1 MTSEAYS
8 KEANQVRV
16 LNLDL
21 KPEVKA
27 ILHQEQ
33 QIKRYFKSVGLKA
46 KHERPSFHVTEQSTL

>member
-8 KEANQVRV
+8 KEANQIRV

-33 QIKRYFKSVGLKA
+33 HFKSVGLKA